1 MSGLPDPAG
10 AVVVLELPSTTPVT
24 TSIPGCNSPLRSS
37 VYVPSVIPSRTLTGF
52 SCLFMYNQT
61 RPRDS
66 TGGSGANSAS
76 IVSACGWPRFGAT
89 DGVGFG
95 VSGDLASGDP
105 AEE

>member
-1 MSGLPDPAG
+1 
-10 AVVVLELPSTTPVT
+10 
-24 TSIPGCNSPLRSS
+24 
-37 VYVPSVIPSRTLTGF
+37 
-52 SCLFMYNQT
+52 

-105 AEE
+105 AEERCPGIVEPPKPRPPEPVPPRPPEYCTSGGTVWLRAAKTSALGRKRSAAFGTRSTSLRF